1 MITEEQKQKILMFQK
16 DEMTSHLLYR
26 KLTGLIKDKHN
37 ANVIRDMS
45 DTEMRHYQF
54 WKKVSQTEVAANNV
68 KIFFLLLMTRL
79 LGLTFSIKLIERG
92 EAAGAKEYAEF
103 ESVVPGAAQLGKDEE
118 EHEAAMAEMIEEE
131 FLSYVGSIVLGL
143 NDALVELTGTLAGL
157 TFALQSGQL
166 VAVSGL
172 ITGIAAA
179 LSMAASEFL
188 SSRAEND
195 SKAGRSALYTGL
207 AYIVTVILLIMPYLV
222 VPQHGN
228 GIFISLAITLA
239 IAVLIILGFNF
250 YVSVAKDLPF
260 KQRFLEMF
268 GISMGVSVLSFV
280 VGLIVRNVFGID
292 M

>member
-1 MITEEQKQKILMFQK
+1 
-16 DEMTSHLLYR
+16 
-26 KLTGLIKDKHN
+26 
-37 ANVIRDMS
+37 
-45 DTEMRHYQF
+45 
-54 WKKVSQTEVAANNV
+54 
-68 KIFFLLLMTRL
+68 
-79 LGLTFSIKLIERG
+79 
-92 EAAGAKEYAEF
+92 
-103 ESVVPGAAQLGKDEE
+103 
-118 EHEAAMAEMIEEE
+118 
-131 FLSYVGSIVLGL
+131 VLGL